1 MRRTFLQVTAS
12 LLVIALVAPA
22 ASAAAGQDIARPSA
36 ASNSANA
43 SAVTPAA
50 PAQPVAINA
59 AISRAVTANQGSAQ
73 APIGQVKARG
83 LRMQGGGK
91 SGMVMGL
98 ASAVIGI
105 VGMMYMMKYLKDQQK
120 ATETTPS
127 RIR

>member
-1 MRRTFLQVTAS
+1 MRRTFSQVVAG
-12 LLVIALVAPA
+12 LVVIALVAPA
-22 ASAAAGQDIARPSA
+22 ASAAAGQDIGRRRA
-36 ASNSANA
+36 ASIST
-43 SAVTPAA
+43 STGAA
-50 PAQPVAINA
+50 PAVSAQPVSISA
-59 AISRAVTANQGSAQ
+59 AVSRAVTESQGTAQ
-73 APIGQVKARG
+73 APVGPVKARG

-98 ASAVIGI
+98 ASAVIGV

>member
-1 MRRTFLQVTAS
+1 MRRTFSQVIAG
-12 LLVIALVAPA
+12 LVVIALVAPA
-22 ASAAAGQDIARPSA
+22 ATAAAGQDIGSR
-36 ASNSANA
+36 
-43 SAVTPAA
+43 PAA
-50 PAQPVAINA
+50 VSAQPLSINA
-59 AISRAVTANQGSAQ
+59 AVNRAVTESQGTAQ
-73 APIGQVKARG
+73 APVGPVKARG

-98 ASAVIGI
+98 ASAVIGV